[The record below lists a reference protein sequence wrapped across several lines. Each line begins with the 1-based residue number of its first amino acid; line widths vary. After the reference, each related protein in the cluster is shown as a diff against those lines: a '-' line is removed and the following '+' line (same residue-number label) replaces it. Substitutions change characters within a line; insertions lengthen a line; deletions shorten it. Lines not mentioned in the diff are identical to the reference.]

1 MLSVSYYKYQLLWK
15 EIKSGKSIFQ
25 ISHKSHSLFVSSQ
38 TLGKKTGNTFSKP
51 HENLD
56 LNVLSLSIIHSR
68 QSVNKMMFDSDRK
81 WKLFITKQN
90 CCSAFQTLGKQGMM
104 YPFSHLL
111 SKKTCQTIQLWTIKF
126 IFGCQIPSLYL
137 FQFVLKWQS
146 KHIFHIHYFK
156 LNIFPLI
163 QYKVS
168 IISAHQNFNQNF
180 VHSLSK

>member
-81 WKLFITKQN
+81 WKLFITTKLLQYIPDIREVGN
-90 CCSAFQTLGKQGMM
+90 DV
-104 YPFSHLL
+104 PFLSLVVKKDLL
-111 SKKTCQTIQLWTIKF
+111 DHSIMDHKIHFWLPNSFF
-126 IFGCQIPSLYL
+126 IF
-137 FQFVLKWQS
+137 
-146 KHIFHIHYFK
+146 
-156 LNIFPLI
+156 
-163 QYKVS
+163 VS
-168 IISAHQNFNQNF
+168 VCIEMA
-180 VHSLSK
+180 K